1 MIDRPAPPSRSG
13 SRETAGDPFDLR
25 RFVDAQS
32 SAYDQALA
40 ELRQGC
46 KRTHWIW
53 FVLPQLR
60 GLGRSQF
67 ARLYGLT
74 GRQEAVAYLAHPVLG
89 PRLRACVEALC
100 AHRDRTA
107 ETMLGPVD
115 ALKFRSCLT
124 LFEVAAPGETLF
136 PDALVQF
143 HGGER
148 CARTLALLREL
159 QADG

>member
-1 MIDRPAPPSRSG
+1 MIDRTAQRSRPG

-32 SAYDQALA
+32 SAYDQAPA

-67 ARLYGLT
+67 AQLYGLT
-74 GRQEAVAYLAHPVLG
+74 GRQGAVAI
-89 PRLRACVEALC
+89 
-100 AHRDRTA
+100 
-107 ETMLGPVD
+107 
-115 ALKFRSCLT
+115 
-124 LFEVAAPGETLF
+124 APTRCSGRGCE
-136 PDALVQF
+136 PAWK
-143 HGGER
+143 R

>member
-1 MIDRPAPPSRSG
+1 MIDRTAQRSRPG

-32 SAYDQALA
+32 SAYDQAPA

-67 ARLYGLT
+67 AQLYGLT
-74 GRQEAVAYLAHPVLG
+74 GRQGAVAYRAHPVLG
-89 PRLRACVEALC
+89 PRLRTCVEALR
-100 AHRDRTA
+100 AHA
-107 ETMLGPVD
+107 G
-115 ALKFRSCLT
+115 
-124 LFEVAAPGETLF
+124 AA
-136 PDALVQF
+136 
-143 HGGER
+143 
-148 CARTLALLREL
+148 ARTSGGRFSV
-159 QADG
+159 ADEGSGFVIACKVAVLSCFSNPV